1 MSQREPTRI
10 DVTKAIETAYWFG
23 MVDGIRDCYRMVFKD
38 AKGSNRL
45 NSALSETLDRVMEQA
60 NLEQKNMA
68 FVLQEI
74 YQHNDL
80 SSMKQTL
87 WATVLLGLP
96 EFRNEI
102 VFNKHMT
109 KLEGNLKE
117 QLEELDRRRKERP

>member
-10 DVTKAIETAYWFG
+10 DVSKAIETAYWFG
-23 MVDGIRDCYRMVFKD
+23 MVDGIRDTYRMVFKD
-38 AKGSNRL
+38 PKGTDRL

-68 FVLQEI
+68 FVLQEL

-109 KLEGNLKE
+109 KL
-117 QLEELDRRRKERP
+117 

>member
-1 MSQREPTRI
+1 MSQTKPTRI

-38 AKGSNRL
+38 PKGTDRL

-80 SSMKQTL
+80 ASMKQTL

-117 QLEELDRRRKERP
+117 QLEELNRRRKERP